1 MRRVGLAV
9 AACALFL
16 LGAAEA
22 NAATYVVTD
31 VSDVV
36 DSNPGDDVCDT
47 TVLPGD
53 QCSLRAAIL
62 EANSDTTQDFI
73 NFNIPGDGVHKIVVA
88 GPDLPTITQPVEI
101 DGYTQPGASPN
112 TNPDL
117 GDRLNTKIM
126 VEVSGS
132 AVTFG
137 FGSTDSDIRGL
148 AIGGASIGVQAFQ
161 VASVSVQGCFLG
173 TNAKGTKARPNGTGY
188 FSQEPGF
195 IGGSDPED
203 RNLVSGN
210 TDAGVSLNGSGIAIG
225 NYIGTE
231 ADGRSPL
238 PNGGPG
244 MFDSGDGLVQQN
256 IIAFNEDD
264 GIRAS
269 NNAENGNNSLY
280 TGNLIYRNKGQ
291 AIDIDGDG
299 PDVNDPLDADT
310 GRQNYPVIKS
320 AKQGEGNTTI
330 IRLKLNS
337 TPSTEF
343 DLEVF
348 EGKRKKPDAERLI
361 GTSDSVFTNAN
372 GKFSQKYTL
381 FSRVK
386 TGHRVTATATDVA
399 VPPLG
404 ATSELSKGTKVK

>member
-1 MRRVGLAV
+1 MRRVALITV
-9 AACALFL
+9 CALFV
-16 LGAAEA
+16 LGAADA
-22 NAATYVVTD
+22 RAATYVVSEVGD
-31 VSDVV
+31 LGDN
-36 DSNPGDDVCDT
+36 NPGDDFCDT
-47 TVLPGD
+47 TPLPGD
-53 QCSLRAAIL
+53 QCSLRAAIM
-62 EANSDTTQDFI
+62 EGNTDTTRDDI

-126 VEVSGS
+126 VELSGS
-132 AVTFG
+132 GINFG
-137 FGSTDSDIRGL
+137 LGSTDSDVRGL
-148 AIGGASIGVQAFQ
+148 AIGGGSGGVQALQ
-161 VASVSVQGCFLG
+161 VNSINVQGCFLG
-173 TNAKGTKARPNGTGY
+173 TNAKGTKARPNGFGFY
-188 FSQEPGF
+188 SQYPGF
-195 IGGSDPED
+195 LGGSDPED

-210 TDAGVSLNGSGIAIG
+210 DGTGVSMNPSNIAIG

-238 PNGGPG
+238 PNAGDGIFEAGG
-244 MFDSGDGLVQQN
+244 GLVQQN

-264 GIRAS
+264 GIFAP
-269 NNAENGNNSLY
+269 NTDDHNSLF
-280 TGNLIYRNKGQ
+280 TGNLIFRNGGQ
-291 AIDIDGDG
+291 AIDIG
-299 PDVNDPLDADT
+299 PNGRDANDLLDADE
-310 GRQNYPVIKS
+310 GLQNYPVIKS

-330 IRLKLNS
+330 IRLKLS
-337 TPSTEF
+337 SMPSTEF

-372 GKFSQKYTL
+372 GKFSQKYTI

-386 TGHRVTATATDVA
+386 KGHRVTATATDVA
-399 VPPLG
+399 APPLG